1 MTPHIEAKLG
11 EIAKTVLM
19 PGDPLRAEYIAK
31 KYLTNYKL
39 VSKIRNIYAFT
50 GYYNNKEVTVMA
62 SGMGMG
68 SMGIY
73 SYELFKFYNVENI
86 IRIGSAG
93 AYDSNLKIGDILLA
107 NEVYTDS
114 NFAYVQDGTENNLL
128 KSSEKLNSLLNNEN
142 IKIGRILSSD
152 VFYKENDN
160 FTEIFNK
167 YGCVAVEMEAFALL
181 HNASKFNKNATCLLT
196 ISDSF
201 ITNEKM
207 SAIDRQNSFD
217 KMIELA
223 LKMI

>member
-1 MTPHIEAKLG
+1 MTPHIEALKE

-19 PGDPLRAEYIAK
+19 PGDPLRAKYIAE
-31 KYLTNYKL
+31 KYLTDYKL
-39 VSKIRNIYAFT
+39 VNKVRNIYAYT
-50 GYYNNKEVTVMA
+50 GYYNNKLVTVMA

-73 SYELFKFYNVENI
+73 SYELFKFYDVDTI

-93 AYDSNLKIGDILLA
+93 SYVPELKVGDILLA
-107 NEVYTDS
+107 AEVYTDS
-114 NFAYVQDGTENNLL
+114 NFGFVQDGTTNNLL
-128 KSSEKLNSLLNNEN
+128 KTSEKLNNILENEN
-142 IKIGRILSSD
+142 IKKGRILSSD
-152 VFYKENDN
+152 VFYKDNENYQNSD
-160 FTEIFNK
+160 
-167 YGCVAVEMEAFALL
+167 CLAVEMETYALV
-181 HNASKFNKNATCLLT
+181 HNANKFHKDATCLLT

-207 SAIDRQNSFD
+207 SSEDRQNSFD